1 MAKTIAV
8 TEQPS
13 TGLQQLK
20 SQPARLD
27 RVPQGRA
34 QRDAQGD
41 LALARRGAVDH
52 DRRPRHRLHLRRV
65 LLAGGQH
72 HRPGD
77 RGPAAP
83 PDHSTKQIRA
93 FPGKA
98 SREKQTMREK
108 GTTMAAE
115 EQNPE
120 EQNPEGERPETHEQ
134 LAPPVNENF
143 KWYIIHAYSGFERKV
158 RESLES
164 RITAFGLQ
172 NRIGRIMIPTE
183 PVTELRNGKKYTIER
198 VFLPGYV
205 LVEMELDN
213 DLWHVIKNTPR
224 VTGFL
229 GTGDKPVAL
238 SEQEVSSILFRS
250 DAAKDKPS
258 MKVKFE
264 KGEQVRINEGPFAN
278 FTGAVD
284 DVNEDRQTLKVMV
297 SIFGRST
304 PVEIEFSKVDKVDR
318 VALPT

>member
-1 MAKTIAV
+1 
-8 TEQPS
+8 
-13 TGLQQLK
+13 
-20 SQPARLD
+20 
-27 RVPQGRA
+27 
-34 QRDAQGD
+34 
-41 LALARRGAVDH
+41 
-52 DRRPRHRLHLRRV
+52 
-65 LLAGGQH
+65 
-72 HRPGD
+72 
-77 RGPAAP
+77 
-83 PDHSTKQIRA
+83 
-93 FPGKA
+93 
-98 SREKQTMREK
+98 MREK

-120 EQNPEGERPETHEQ
+120 EQNPQGDSSTEQ

-172 NRIGRIMIPTE
+172 NKIGRIMIPTE
-183 PVTELRNGKKYTIER
+183 PVTELRNGKKYTIDR

-205 LVEMELDN
+205 LVEMDLDN

-229 GTGDKPVAL
+229 GTGDNPVAL

-258 MKVKFE
+258 MKVKFD
-264 KGEQVRINEGPFAN
+264 KGQQVRINEGPFAN

-284 DVNEDRQTLKVMV
+284 DINEDKQTLKVMV

-304 PVEIEFSKVDKVDR
+304 PVEIEFSKVDKV
-318 VALPT
+318 VE

>member
-1 MAKTIAV
+1 
-8 TEQPS
+8 
-13 TGLQQLK
+13 
-20 SQPARLD
+20 
-27 RVPQGRA
+27 
-34 QRDAQGD
+34 
-41 LALARRGAVDH
+41 
-52 DRRPRHRLHLRRV
+52 
-65 LLAGGQH
+65 
-72 HRPGD
+72 
-77 RGPAAP
+77 
-83 PDHSTKQIRA
+83 
-93 FPGKA
+93 
-98 SREKQTMREK
+98 MREK
-108 GTTMAAE
+108 GIAMAAE

-120 EQNPEGERPETHEQ
+120 EQNPQGDSSSEQ

-172 NRIGRIMIPTE
+172 NKIGRIMIPTE
-183 PVTELRNGKKYTIER
+183 PVTELRNGKKYTIDR

-205 LVEMELDN
+205 LVEMDLDN

-229 GTGDKPVAL
+229 GTGDNPVAL

-258 MKVKFE
+258 MKVKFD

-284 DVNEDRQTLKVMV
+284 DINEDKQTLKVMV

-304 PVEIEFSKVDKVDR
+304 PVEIEFSKVDKV
-318 VALPT
+318 TE

>member
-1 MAKTIAV
+1 MAVDEQTPEAQEPGG
-8 TEQPS
+8 EQP
-13 TGLQQLK
+13 
-20 SQPARLD
+20 A
-27 RVPQGRA
+27 
-34 QRDAQGD
+34 
-41 LALARRGAVDH
+41 
-52 DRRPRHRLHLRRV
+52 
-65 LLAGGQH
+65 
-72 HRPGD
+72 
-77 RGPAAP
+77 
-83 PDHSTKQIRA
+83 
-93 FPGKA
+93 
-98 SREKQTMREK
+98 
-108 GTTMAAE
+108 
-115 EQNPE
+115 
-120 EQNPEGERPETHEQ
+120 EQ

-164 RITAFGLQ
+164 RIQAFGLQ

-229 GTGDKPVAL
+229 GTGDSPVAL
-238 SEQEVSSILFRS
+238 TEAEVSSIIFRS
-250 DAAKDKPS
+250 ETSKDKPS
-258 MKVKFE
+258 SKIKFE

-278 FTGAVD
+278 FNGTVD

-304 PVEIEFSKVDKVDR
+304 PVEIEFSKVDKMEE
-318 VALPT
+318 

>member
-1 MAKTIAV
+1 
-8 TEQPS
+8 
-13 TGLQQLK
+13 
-20 SQPARLD
+20 
-27 RVPQGRA
+27 
-34 QRDAQGD
+34 
-41 LALARRGAVDH
+41 
-52 DRRPRHRLHLRRV
+52 
-65 LLAGGQH
+65 
-72 HRPGD
+72 
-77 RGPAAP
+77 
-83 PDHSTKQIRA
+83 
-93 FPGKA
+93 
-98 SREKQTMREK
+98 MREK
-108 GTTMAAE
+108 GTAMAAE
-115 EQNPE
+115 EQNPDA
-120 EQNPEGERPETHEQ
+120 NGAGEPTEQ

-172 NRIGRIMIPTE
+172 NKIGRIMIPTE
-183 PVTELRNGKKYTIER
+183 PVTELRNGKKYTIDR

-205 LVEMELDN
+205 LVEMDLDN

-229 GTGDKPVAL
+229 GTGDNPVAL

-264 KGEQVRINEGPFAN
+264 KGEQVRINEGPFAK

-284 DVNEDRQTLKVMV
+284 DINEDKQTLKVMV

-304 PVEIEFSKVDKVDR
+304 PVEIEFSKVDKV
-318 VALPT
+318 TE

>member
-1 MAKTIAV
+1 MKHEEGI
-8 TEQPS
+8 
-13 TGLQQLK
+13 
-20 SQPARLD
+20 
-27 RVPQGRA
+27 
-34 QRDAQGD
+34 
-41 LALARRGAVDH
+41 
-52 DRRPRHRLHLRRV
+52 
-65 LLAGGQH
+65 
-72 HRPGD
+72 
-77 RGPAAP
+77 
-83 PDHSTKQIRA
+83 
-93 FPGKA
+93 
-98 SREKQTMREK
+98 
-108 GTTMAAE
+108 TMAAE
-115 EQNPE
+115 EQNSV
-120 EQNPEGERPETHEQ
+120 EQTPAAEQSGEQR
-134 LAPPVNENF
+134 APPVNENF

-205 LVEMELDN
+205 LVEMDLDN

-229 GTGDKPVAL
+229 GTGDNPVAL

-250 DAAKDKPS
+250 ESTTNKPT

-284 DVNEDRQTLKVMV
+284 DVNEDKQTLKVMV

-304 PVEIEFSKVDKVDR
+304 PVEIEFSKVDKVE
-318 VALPT
+318 V

>member
-1 MAKTIAV
+1 MY
-8 TEQPS
+8 E
-13 TGLQQLK
+13 
-20 SQPARLD
+20 
-27 RVPQGRA
+27 
-34 QRDAQGD
+34 
-41 LALARRGAVDH
+41 
-52 DRRPRHRLHLRRV
+52 
-65 LLAGGQH
+65 
-72 HRPGD
+72 
-77 RGPAAP
+77 
-83 PDHSTKQIRA
+83 
-93 FPGKA
+93 
-98 SREKQTMREK
+98 E

-115 EQNPE
+115 EIIPAAAAE
-120 EQNPEGERPETHEQ
+120 EHLE
-134 LAPPVNENF
+134 PPVNANF

-229 GTGDKPVAL
+229 GTGDSPVAL

-250 DAAKDKPS
+250 DVSKDKPAT
-258 MKVKFE
+258 KIKFE

-278 FTGAVD
+278 FNGAVD
-284 DVNEDRQTLKVMV
+284 DVNEDKQTLKVMV

-304 PVEIEFSKVDKVDR
+304 PVEIEFSKVDKMTDD
-318 VALPT
+318 

>member
-1 MAKTIAV
+1 MDK
-8 TEQPS
+8 
-13 TGLQQLK
+13 
-20 SQPARLD
+20 
-27 RVPQGRA
+27 
-34 QRDAQGD
+34 
-41 LALARRGAVDH
+41 
-52 DRRPRHRLHLRRV
+52 
-65 LLAGGQH
+65 
-72 HRPGD
+72 
-77 RGPAAP
+77 
-83 PDHSTKQIRA
+83 
-93 FPGKA
+93 
-98 SREKQTMREK
+98 K
-108 GTTMAAE
+108 GTLTMAAD

-120 EQNPEGERPETHEQ
+120 EQNPDEQPSEQ

-164 RITAFGLQ
+164 RIQAFGLQ

-238 SEQEVSSILFRS
+238 SEAEVSSILFRS
-250 DAAKDKPS
+250 ESAKDKPA

-278 FTGAVD
+278 FNGTVD

-304 PVEIEFSKVDKVDR
+304 PVEIEFAKVDKME
-318 VALPT
+318 A

>member
-1 MAKTIAV
+1 MQEEGTLTMAVDEQTPEAQDPGG
-8 TEQPS
+8 EQP
-13 TGLQQLK
+13 T
-20 SQPARLD
+20 
-27 RVPQGRA
+27 
-34 QRDAQGD
+34 
-41 LALARRGAVDH
+41 
-52 DRRPRHRLHLRRV
+52 
-65 LLAGGQH
+65 
-72 HRPGD
+72 
-77 RGPAAP
+77 
-83 PDHSTKQIRA
+83 
-93 FPGKA
+93 
-98 SREKQTMREK
+98 
-108 GTTMAAE
+108 
-115 EQNPE
+115 
-120 EQNPEGERPETHEQ
+120 EQ

-164 RITAFGLQ
+164 RIQAFGLQ

-229 GTGDKPVAL
+229 GTGDSPVAL
-238 SEQEVSSILFRS
+238 SEAEVSSILFRS
-250 DAAKDKPS
+250 DSSKDKPA

-278 FTGAVD
+278 FNGTVD

-304 PVEIEFSKVDKVDR
+304 PVEIEFAKVDKMEE
-318 VALPT
+318 